1 MNALP
6 LAFAAPW
13 ALAALITLPVIWW
26 LLRFTPPRPREVLFP
41 PLRLLLAIR
50 KDEEKP
56 QTSPWWLTAL
66 RLLLASLLIF
76 ALAGPS
82 WNPSATSQT
91 GRGPLVVVLDDGW
104 PAARG
109 FDVRRAAIDRLIDE
123 AGRLQRPVLLAAVSQ
138 GADQPFRATTA
149 AEARD
154 RLRALRPVAFLPDR
168 AELLAP
174 LRDAIRALPE
184 PHLVWVSDGFA
195 NGNGEAFAR
204 ALADVVPPNRT
215 TLFRDRA
222 LAPVILGVPTNG
234 AEALVVPLLRTETAG
249 LSTGAV
255 RALDQRGR
263 SVAVQRFSFEGG
275 SGETSVRFEAPI
287 EVRNDIFRL
296 EIEDGTTAGGVQ
308 LLDDRFRRR
317 TVGIVS
323 GVTAEAETSPLL
335 SPLFILGQALAPF
348 ADVREAAGQGTAPS
362 IASLLD
368 QRVSAMLLADVAAIP
383 PEAHGRLDR
392 WLREG
397 GVLIRF
403 AGTRL
408 AATQAQDPFI
418 PVRLRQTARNLG
430 GTLSWEQPQAIGRFA
445 PGSPFA
451 GMAVPS
457 DVTIA
462 RQILAEPDP
471 GIAQKTWVELRDGT
485 PLVTGEQ
492 RGEGFVVL
500 VHVTADPNWS
510 NLPLS
515 GTFLEML
522 RRTITLSAATA
533 PLGEAGPARAS
544 GPEPMLP
551 PLRSLDANGAS
562 GPPPA
567 AAKPIPLSAFARQD
581 ASRDHPPGVYGR
593 EEALRALNAVRAG
606 ETFTALSADPF
617 GVPVATL
624 SFASREEIVLK
635 PWLIVAALFILFV
648 DTLIVLVLAGGWRR
662 VRRAAT
668 PAAAM
673 IAIAAGTVFATPYV
687 ALAQAPLETAQA
699 QGPIQLFP
707 TPLRPQIRPGPAR
720 QPRTGTVVQ
729 GEPVTNPVDQFA
741 LQAANATR
749 LAFVVTGIAEIDDV
763 SRAGLAGLTRILRDR
778 TSLEPADP
786 VGVDLARDE
795 LAFFPMIYWPI
806 DPRGPRPSTEALA
819 RADQFMKNGGTI
831 LFDTRDQSEARVSPR
846 GGFDTPGLV
855 ILREILAGIDVP
867 ELEPVPADHVMT
879 KAFYIVTNFP
889 GRFDDGVLWT
899 ERTAPNPEGVERPV
913 RLADGVTPIL
923 ITTNDFAGA
932 WALDAQGRAMFPM
945 FGSAPRQQEFALRA
959 GVNIVLH
966 LLTGNYKADQVH
978 VPDILQRLG
987 Q

>member
-13 ALAALITLPVIWW
+13 ALMALITLPAIWW

-56 QTSPWWLTAL
+56 KTSPWWLTAL
-66 RLLLASLLIF
+66 RLLLATLLIL

-82 WNPSATSQT
+82 WNPSATSGT

-109 FDVRRAAIDRLIDE
+109 FDARRAAIDRLIEE
-123 AGRLQRPVLLAAVSQ
+123 AGRLQRPVMLVAVSQ
-138 GADQPFRATTA
+138 GADQPFRATNAT
-149 AEARD
+149 EARD
-154 RLRALRPVAFLPDR
+154 RLRGLRPSAFLPDR
-168 AELLAP
+168 AEAIAP

-184 PHLVWVSDGFA
+184 PHLVWVSDGIA
-195 NGNGEAFAR
+195 NGNGEAFAT
-204 ALADVVPPNRT
+204 ALAEVVPANRI
-215 TLFRDRA
+215 TLFRDAA
-222 LAPVILGVPTNG
+222 LSPVILGVPTNG
-234 AEALVVPLLRTETAG
+234 AEALVVPVLRTETAG
-249 LSTGAV
+249 LATGAI

-275 SGETSVRFEAPI
+275 AGETTARFEAPV

-296 EIEDGTTAGGVQ
+296 EVEDGTTAGGVQ

-323 GVTAEAETSPLL
+323 GVSAEAETSPLL

-348 ADVREAAGQGTAPS
+348 ADVREAIGQGTSQS

-368 QRVSAMLLADVAAIP
+368 QRVSAILLADVAAIP
-383 PEAHGRLDR
+383 REAHDRLER

-418 PVRLRQTARNLG
+418 PVRLRLTARNLG
-430 GTLSWEQPQAIGRFA
+430 GTLSWEQPQSIGRFA
-445 PGSPFA
+445 AGGPYA
-451 GMAVPS
+451 GMAVPR
-457 DVTIA
+457 DVTVA

-471 GIAQKTWVELRDGT
+471 GITQKTWVELTDGT
-485 PLVTGEQ
+485 PLVTGEA
-492 RGEGFVVL
+492 RGEGYVVL

-533 PLGEAGPARAS
+533 PTGEAGPARAA
-544 GPEPMLP
+544 GPEPVLP
-551 PLRSLDANGAS
+551 PLRSLDAFGAS

-567 AAKPIPLSAFARQD
+567 AAKPIPLSAFPRQE

-606 ETFTALSADPF
+606 QTFAALPANPF
-617 GVPVATL
+617 GAPVATL
-624 SFASREEIVLK
+624 SFANREEIVLK
-635 PWLIVAALFILFV
+635 PWLIVAALIVLLV
-648 DTLIVLVLAGGWRR
+648 DTLIVLLLAGGWRR
-662 VRRAAT
+662 VRRAA
-668 PAAAM
+668 PAAA
-673 IAIAAGTVFATPYV
+673 
-687 ALAQAPLETAQA
+687 ALALVIGAGSATAPPARAEAPVELAQT

-707 TPLRPQIRPGPAR
+707 TPLRPQIRPGAPRPQR
-720 QPRTGTVVQ
+720 QGTVVQ
-729 GEPVTNPVDQFA
+729 GAPITDPVDQFA
-741 LQAANATR
+741 LQAANNTR
-749 LAFVVTGIAEIDDV
+749 LAFVVTGIAEIDEV
-763 SRAGLAGLTRILRDR
+763 SRAGLAGLSRILRDR

-795 LAFFPMIYWPI
+795 LSFFPMIYWPV
-806 DPRGPRPSTEALA
+806 DPRAPRPSSEALA

-879 KAFYIVTNFP
+879 KAFYIITTFP

-899 ERTAPNPEGVERPV
+899 ERTAPNPEGAERPV
-913 RLADGVTPIL
+913 RLADGVSPIL

-932 WALDAQGRAMFPM
+932 WALDGQGRAMLPM
-945 FGSAPRQQEFALRA
+945 FGTTPRQQEFAFRA
-959 GVNIVLH
+959 GVNIVLY